1 MKDASE
7 ALNQALSSLV
17 RDREKVNNA
26 QSASGFTEMMEQLK
40 ELAQK
45 QGSLNG
51 QMQGLNLLPGW
62 RAGRRGQTA
71 VARVGPSAT

>member
-1 MKDASE
+1 MLAGDA

-40 ELAQK
+40 QLAQK
-45 QGSLNG
+45 QGALNG
-51 QMQGLNLLPGW
+51 QMQGLNLKAHAPHPAW
-62 RAGRRGQTA
+62 NYTISSRRK
-71 VARVGPSAT
+71 